1 MLRVEI
7 NKPKTLV
14 GTEVTVW
21 DGKTMLERYVTTNVE
36 KMLDLIKEDYGND
49 IEVVDRRK
57 NFQKE

>member
-21 DGKTMLERYVTTNVE
+21 EGKTMLERYVTTNVE

-57 NFQKE
+57 NFQK

>member
-36 KMLDLIKEDYGND
+36 KMLDLIKEDYGNE

-57 NFQKE
+57 NFQK

>member
-1 MLRVEI
+1 MLKVEI

-21 DGKTMLERYVTTNVE
+21 DGKTMLERYITTNVG

-49 IEVVDRRK
+49 LEVVDRRK
-57 NFQKE
+57 NFQK

>member
-1 MLRVEI
+1 MLKVEI

-57 NFQKE
+57 NFQK

>member
-1 MLRVEI
+1 MLKVEI

-57 NFQKE
+57 NFKK

>member
-21 DGKTMLERYVTTNVE
+21 DGKTMLERYVTTSVE
-36 KMLDLIKEDYGND
+36 KMLDLIKEDYGNE

-57 NFQKE
+57 NFQK

>member
-57 NFQKE
+57 NFQK

>member
-1 MLRVEI
+1 MLKVEI

-21 DGKTMLERYVTTNVE
+21 DGKTMLERYVTTNIE

-57 NFQKE
+57 NFQK